1 MTTINYST
9 RATDPT
15 AFVTRGRQRV
25 KQYGNIVYLKNG
37 DEFELELF
45 NPTQSKV
52 LAKIKINGNYIS
64 SSGIILRPAER
75 VFLERYLDEAKK
87 FLFETYEVNG
97 SDPDVLQAI
106 QNNGDVEIEFYSEYI
121 RVNYTNH
128 NNWSYFGNTQS
139 GIRGISTAG
148 DFTATCYCSNS
159 VGDMTKDFSPMETGR
174 VEKGNDSNQSF
185 SYYSTQFNNH
195 IMCKSVWKIMPESTR
210 PIVKEDL
217 AIYCTKCGAKRKK
230 TTHKFCP
237 SCGTKF

>member
-1 MTTINYST
+1 MTTINYSS
-9 RATDPT
+9 RVADPT

-37 DEFELELF
+37 EEFELELF

-64 SSGIILRPAER
+64 SSGIILRPGER
-75 VFLERYLDEAKK
+75 VFLERYFDEAKK

-97 SDPDVLQAI
+97 SDPNVLQAI
-106 QNNGDVEIEFYSEYI
+106 KNNGDVEIEFYSEFI

-128 NNWSYFGNTQS
+128 NNWSYFGNTQP
-139 GIRGISTAG
+139 GVRGISTTG
-148 DFTATCYCSNS
+148 DFTATCYCSNNA
-159 VGDMTKDFSPMETGR
+159 DMKSFEPVETGR
-174 VEKGNDSNQSF
+174 VEKGEDSNQTF
-185 SYYSTQFNNH
+185 SYDSTQFNDH
-195 IMCKSVWKIMPESTR
+195 TMCKSVWKIMPESTR

-217 AIYCTKCGAKRKK
+217 AVYCTNCGAKRKK

>member
-1 MTTINYST
+1 MITNYSS
-9 RATDPT
+9 RVADPT
-15 AFVTRGRQRV
+15 AFVTKGRQRV
-25 KQYGNIVYLKNG
+25 KQYGQTVYLKNG

-64 SSGIILRPAER
+64 SSGIILRPGER

-97 SDPDVLQAI
+97 ADPNVQQAI
-106 QNNGDVEIEFYSEYI
+106 RNNGDVEIEFYNEYARI
-121 RVNYTNH
+121 NYNNH
-128 NNWSYFGNTQS
+128 NDWTYYGYSYTQP
-139 GIRGISTAG
+139 GIKGISTSA
-148 DFTATCYCSNS
+148 DFTATCYCSNTA
-159 VGDMTKDFSPMETGR
+159 DMKSFEPVETGR
-174 VEKGNDSNQSF
+174 VEKGKDSNQSF
-185 SYYSTQFNNH
+185 SYESTQFNDH
-195 IMCKSVWKIMPESTR
+195 TICKSIWKIMPESTR
-210 PIVKEDL
+210 PLVKEDL